1 MNKASIPAA
10 QKLSISL
17 LLDDHRKVKKLF
29 REFESVKND
38 TRKEEIVRD
47 ACRELTVHTQIE
59 EELFYPALRD
69 ADNEAFG
76 DLVDEAV
83 VEHAGA
89 KNLIAELESMKP
101 GDDLYDAKFTVL
113 AEYIEHHVKEEEE
126 DLFPK
131 VIRKK
136 IALQEVGVAMVERK
150 EALMAEAM
158 A

>member
-1 MNKASIPAA
+1 MNKATIPTA

-38 TRKEEIVRD
+38 TRKEEIVRE
-47 ACRELTVHTQIE
+47 ACMELTVHTRIE

-136 IALQEVGVAMVERK
+136 IELQDVGAAMVERK

>member
-1 MNKASIPAA
+1 MNKATIPAA
-10 QKLSISL
+10 QKTCLSL

-29 REFESVKND
+29 REFESVKDD
-38 TRKEEIVRD
+38 TRKEAIVRE
-47 ACRELTVHTQIE
+47 ACMELTVHTQIE
-59 EELFYPALRD
+59 EELLYPALQE
-69 ADNEAFG
+69 ANHEAFG
-76 DLVDEAV
+76 DMVDEAV

-136 IALQEVGVAMVERK
+136 IDLQEVGAMMVERK
-150 EALMAEAM
+150 EALMSEAM

>member
-1 MNKASIPAA
+1 MNKATIPAA

-29 REFESVKND
+29 REFESVKDD
-38 TRKEEIVRD
+38 TRKEAIVLE
-47 ACRELTVHTQIE
+47 ACMELTVHTRIE

-69 ADNEAFG
+69 ADGEAFG

-113 AEYIEHHVKEEEE
+113 SEYIEHHVKEEEE

-136 IALQEVGVAMVERK
+136 VALQQVGAAMVERK
-150 EALMAEAM
+150 ETLMEA
-158 A
+158 ATA

>member
-1 MNKASIPAA
+1 MNKSHIPAA
-10 QKLSISL
+10 QKLAIGM

-29 REFESVKND
+29 REFEQAKDNA
-38 TRKEEIVRD
+38 RKEAIVRE
-47 ACRELTVHTQIE
+47 ACTELTVHTQLE

-69 ADNEAFG
+69 ADDKAFG
-76 DLVDEAV
+76 HLVDEAV

-89 KNLIAELESMKP
+89 KNLIAELEQMHP

-113 AEYIEHHVKEEEE
+113 SEYIEHHVDEEET

-131 VIRKK
+131 VIKK
-136 IALQEVGVAMVERK
+136 DVNLREVAEAMAQRK
-150 EALMAEAM
+150 EALMSEAM

>member
-1 MNKASIPAA
+1 MNKATIPAP
-10 QKLSISL
+10 QKLAISL

-29 REFESVKND
+29 REFESVKD
-38 TRKEEIVRD
+38 DARKEAIVRE
-47 ACRELTVHTQIE
+47 ACTELTVHTQIE

-113 AEYIEHHVKEEEE
+113 AEYIEHHVEEEEE

-131 VIRKK
+131 VISKK
-136 IALQEVGVAMVERK
+136 VDLLEVGPAMVERK
-150 EALMAEAM
+150 EALLAGA
-158 A
+158 AA